1 MFFQGIVLLITRTEI
16 MTPREND
23 AGLIGPADKK
33 KWIRVCEG
41 AFVFFLFFYLPIFLL
56 NITKQVSP
64 FYTSV
69 FFYSLHKFPFYL

>member
-41 AFVFFLFFYLPIFLL
+41 AFVFFFIFLF
-56 NITKQVSP
+56 T
-64 FYTSV
+64 Y
-69 FFYSLHKFPFYL
+69 FFIEYH